1 MLLFLLY
8 IVAIYVAAVMASCEE
23 TGFQRLIYLV
33 ETTFKFWYSAMVVE
47 TLEIV
52 CIVVDEDTSGRIIL
66 RSF

>member
-1 MLLFLLY
+1 MT
-8 IVAIYVAAVMASCEE
+8 AVMASCEG

-33 ETTFKFWYSAMVVE
+33 ETTFKFWYGAMVVE